1 MAMRA
6 NAVIITKHQGRGEEQ
21 VAKINKNASKTI
33 FLFARAGKYARMM
46 VVAMKTIDRYIL
58 KQLISVTFL
67 GVLSLTMLLL
77 LGQLFKELHSLLV
90 ESGAPPTIVIDFI
103 LQVIPFSLTFSVP
116 WGFLTAVLL
125 VYGRLAADNELTSM
139 RMAGLSLWRLSVP
152 AIGMGIALSAL
163 CFYINIEVAPKG
175 KNAMSDLVMRA
186 AMDNPRNLLNSSQ
199 TVTKLDKVQLYIEQ
213 REGDELRGLH
223 VYPIAKGAGM
233 GSDFDAIHAES
244 ATIGDFDLKTRLL
257 QLTLK
262 NARIERSGTAL
273 TDMAAIAVMPLR
285 IHIPIRDQRK
295 LKPNRFTNSE
305 ISYVLDHIETTLQL
319 DMAKLETYEDNAS
332 IAPTFPCADMLWAE
346 VRKDVNY
353 YNSAMSQKKNRL
365 AFETEGVQR
374 ASFACACIVFSLIG
388 VPLAITARRKDTS
401 TGFAIGI
408 LVAAVYFVAL
418 VFCELSR
425 KSSGITPYIVLWLPN
440 IICAAYAI
448 WQHQKAK
455 FRG

>member
-1 MAMRA
+1 
-6 NAVIITKHQGRGEEQ
+6 
-21 VAKINKNASKTI
+21 
-33 FLFARAGKYARMM
+33 
-46 VVAMKTIDRYIL
+46 MKTIDRYIL

-77 LGQLFKELHSLLV
+77 LGQLFKELHTLLV

-139 RMAGLSLWRLSVP
+139 RMAGLSLWRLSAP
-152 AIGMGIALSAL
+152 AIGLGLALSAL
-163 CFYINIEVAPKG
+163 CYYINIEVAPKG

-186 AMDNPRNLLNSSQ
+186 AMDNPRNLLNASQ
-199 TVTKLDKVQLYIEQ
+199 SMTKLDKVQLYIEQ
-213 REGDELRGLH
+213 RDGDVLKGLH
-223 VYPIAKGAGM
+223 VYPIDKGADLS
-233 GSDFDAIHAES
+233 SDFDAIHAET
-244 ATIGDFDLKTRLL
+244 ATIGEFDLKSRLL

-262 NARIERSGTAL
+262 NASIERSGGSM
-273 TDMAAIAVMPLR
+273 TDMPAIAVMPLR

-305 ISYVLDHIETTLQL
+305 ISYVLEHIETTLLL
-319 DMAKLETYEDNAS
+319 DIKTLERYEDNA
-332 IAPTFPCADMLWAE
+332 AANPAFPCAELLWAE

-353 YNSAMSQKKNRL
+353 YKTMKNQKNRL

-408 LVAAVYFVAL
+408 LVAAVYFMAL

-440 IICAAYAI
+440 VLCAAFAI

-455 FRG
+455 YRG

>member
-1 MAMRA
+1 
-6 NAVIITKHQGRGEEQ
+6 
-21 VAKINKNASKTI
+21 
-33 FLFARAGKYARMM
+33 
-46 VVAMKTIDRYIL
+46 MKTIDRYIL

-77 LGQLFKELHSLLV
+77 LGQLFKELHTLLV

-139 RMAGLSLWRLSVP
+139 RMAGLSLWRLSAP
-152 AIGMGIALSAL
+152 AIGMGLALSAL
-163 CFYINIEVAPKG
+163 CYYINIEVAPKG
-175 KNAMSDLVMRA
+175 KNAMSELVMKA

-199 TVTKLDKVQLYIEQ
+199 SVTKLDKVQLYIEH
-213 REGDELRGLH
+213 REGDELKGLH
-223 VYPIAKGAGM
+223 VYPIEKGLDM

-244 ATIGDFDLKTRLL
+244 ATIGEFDLKTRLL

-262 NARIERSGTAL
+262 NARIERSGGPI
-273 TDMAAIAVMPLR
+273 TDVPAIGVMPLR
-285 IHIPIRDQRK
+285 IHIPIKNQRK

-305 ISYVLDHIETTLQL
+305 ISYVLEHIETALLL
-319 DMAKLETYEDNAS
+319 DMKDIERYADNAVS
-332 IAPTFPCADMLWAE
+332 NPAFPCASQLWAE
-346 VRKDVNY
+346 VRKDINY
-353 YNSAMSQKKNRL
+353 YNTMRQKKNLL
-365 AFETEGVQR
+365 AFQTEGVQR

-408 LVAAVYFVAL
+408 LVAAVYFMAL

-425 KSSGITPYIVLWLPN
+425 KSSGMTPYIVLWLPN
-440 IICAAYAI
+440 VLCAAFAI

-455 FRG
+455 YRG

>member
-1 MAMRA
+1 
-6 NAVIITKHQGRGEEQ
+6 
-21 VAKINKNASKTI
+21 
-33 FLFARAGKYARMM
+33 
-46 VVAMKTIDRYIL
+46 MKTIDRYIL

-77 LGQLFKELHSLLV
+77 LGQLFKELHTLLV

-139 RMAGLSLWRLSVP
+139 RMAGLSLWRLSMP

-163 CFYINIEVAPKG
+163 CYYINIEVAPKG
-175 KNAMSDLVMRA
+175 KNAMSELVMKA
-186 AMDNPRNLLNSSQ
+186 AMDNPRNLLNASQ
-199 TVTKLDKVQLYIEQ
+199 SMTKLDKVQLYIEH
-213 REGDELRGLH
+213 REGDDLKGLH
-223 VYPIAKGAGM
+223 VYPIDRGAGM

-244 ATIGDFDLKTRLL
+244 ATIGDFDFKTRILT
-257 QLTLK
+257 LTLK
-262 NARIERSGTAL
+262 NARIERSGGPL
-273 TDMAAIAVMPLR
+273 TDMPAIGVMPLR
-285 IHIPIRDQRK
+285 VHIPIRTQRK
-295 LKPNRFTNSE
+295 LKPNRFTNGE
-305 ISYVLDHIETTLQL
+305 IAYVLEHCEYTLLLDDAQL
-319 DMAKLETYEDNAS
+319 GNYEAIAS
-332 IAPTFPCADMLWAE
+332 ARPTFPCADKLWAE

-353 YNSAMSQKKNRL
+353 YNSGLGNKKTYL
-365 AFETEGVQR
+365 AFQTEGVQR

-408 LVAAVYFVAL
+408 LVAAVYFMAL

-425 KSSGITPYIVLWLPN
+425 KSSGITPYIVLWIPN
-440 IICAAYAI
+440 VICAAYAI

>member
-1 MAMRA
+1 
-6 NAVIITKHQGRGEEQ
+6 
-21 VAKINKNASKTI
+21 
-33 FLFARAGKYARMM
+33 
-46 VVAMKTIDRYIL
+46 MKTIDRYIL

-139 RMAGLSLWRLSVP
+139 RMAGLSLWRLSAP
-152 AIGMGIALSAL
+152 AIGMGLALSGL
-163 CFYINIEVAPKG
+163 CYYINIEVAPKG
-175 KNAMSDLVMRA
+175 KNAMSDLVMKA

-199 TVTKLDKVQLYIEQ
+199 SVTKLDKVQLYIEQ
-213 REGDELRGLH
+213 RSGDELRGLH
-223 VYPIAKGAGM
+223 VYPISKGADM
-233 GSDFDAIHAES
+233 SSDFDAIHAES
-244 ATIGDFDLKTRLL
+244 AIIGDFDRKTRQL

-262 NARIERSGTAL
+262 NAHIERSGGAQ
-273 TDMAAIAVMPLR
+273 TDMPAIAVMPLR
-285 IHIPIRDQRK
+285 IHIPIDDQRR
-295 LKPNRFTNSE
+295 LKSNRFTNSE
-305 ISYVLDHIETTLQL
+305 ISYVLNHIKTTLEL
-319 DMAKLETYEDNAS
+319 DMTDLERLEDNA
-332 IAPTFPCADMLWAE
+332 AENPVFPCAEQLWAE

-353 YNSAMSQKKNRL
+353 YNSLRKKKNRL
-365 AFETEGVQR
+365 AFETEGTQR
-374 ASFACACIVFSLIG
+374 ASFACACLVFSLIG

-401 TGFAIGI
+401 TGFAMGI

-425 KSSGITPYIVLWLPN
+425 KSSGITPYIVLWVPN
-440 IICAAYAI
+440 VLCAAFAI

>member
-1 MAMRA
+1 
-6 NAVIITKHQGRGEEQ
+6 
-21 VAKINKNASKTI
+21 
-33 FLFARAGKYARMM
+33 
-46 VVAMKTIDRYIL
+46 MKTIDRYIL

-77 LGQLFKELHSLLV
+77 LGQLFKELHTLLV

-139 RMAGLSLWRLSVP
+139 RMAGLSLWRLSMP

-163 CFYINIEVAPKG
+163 CYYINIEVAPKG
-175 KNAMSDLVMRA
+175 KNAMSELVMKA
-186 AMDNPRNLLNSSQ
+186 AMDNPRNLLNASQ
-199 TVTKLDKVQLYIEQ
+199 SMTKLDKVQLYIEH
-213 REGDELRGLH
+213 REGDDLKGLH
-223 VYPIAKGAGM
+223 VYPIDRGAGM

-244 ATIGDFDLKTRLL
+244 ATIGDFDFKTRILT
-257 QLTLK
+257 LTLK
-262 NARIERSGTAL
+262 NARIERSGGPL
-273 TDMAAIAVMPLR
+273 TDMPAIGVMPLR
-285 IHIPIRDQRK
+285 VHIPIRTQRK
-295 LKPNRFTNSE
+295 LKPNRFTNEE
-305 ISYVLDHIETTLQL
+305 IAYVLEHCEYTLLLNDAQL
-319 DMAKLETYEDNAS
+319 GNYEAIAS
-332 IAPTFPCADMLWAE
+332 ARPVFPCADKLWAE

-353 YNSAMSQKKNRL
+353 YNSGLGHKKTYL
-365 AFETEGVQR
+365 AFQTEGVQR

-408 LVAAVYFVAL
+408 LVAAVYFMAL

-425 KSSGITPYIVLWLPN
+425 KSSGITPYIVLWIPN
-440 IICAAYAI
+440 VICAAYAI

>member
-1 MAMRA
+1 
-6 NAVIITKHQGRGEEQ
+6 
-21 VAKINKNASKTI
+21 
-33 FLFARAGKYARMM
+33 
-46 VVAMKTIDRYIL
+46 MKTIDRYIL

-139 RMAGLSLWRLSVP
+139 RMAGLSLWRLSAP
-152 AIGMGIALSAL
+152 AIGMGIALSGL
-163 CFYINIEVAPKG
+163 CYYINIEVAPKG
-175 KNAMSDLVMRA
+175 KNAMSELVMKA
-186 AMDNPRNLLNSSQ
+186 AMDNPKNLLNSSQ
-199 TVTKLDKVQLYIEQ
+199 TVTKLDKVQLYIEH
-213 REGDELRGLH
+213 RSGDELKGLH

-244 ATIGDFDLKTRLL
+244 ATIGEFDLKTRLL

-262 NARIERSGTAL
+262 NARIERTGGAL
-273 TDMAAIAVMPLR
+273 TDMPAIAVMPLR
-285 IHIPIRDQRK
+285 IHIPIREQRR

-305 ISYVLDHIETTLQL
+305 ISYVLNHIKTTLQL
-319 DMAKLETYEDNAS
+319 NLKKLEQFEDNAS
-332 IAPTFPCADMLWAE
+332 IAPAFPCAELLWAE

-353 YNSAMSQKKNRL
+353 YNSSMSKKKNVL
-365 AFETEGVQR
+365 AFQTEGVQR

-388 VPLAITARRKDTS
+388 VPLAITARRKDSS

-408 LVAAVYFVAL
+408 VVAAIYFMAL

-440 IICAAYAI
+440 VLCAAYAI

-455 FRG
+455 YRG